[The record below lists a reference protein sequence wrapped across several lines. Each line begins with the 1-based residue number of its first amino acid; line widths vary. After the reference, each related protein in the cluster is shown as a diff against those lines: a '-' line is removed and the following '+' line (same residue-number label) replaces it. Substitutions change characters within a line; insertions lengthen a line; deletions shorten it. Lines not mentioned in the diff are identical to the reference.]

1 MLCSF
6 EVLNVKC
13 SGCANTLTKTL
24 TNEGF
29 VVTHIDLNVVPRK
42 VTLQCDDNFDNQ
54 KLKIALRRVGYPL
67 ADDELSALENV
78 SAKAKSFVSCAIGK
92 MS

>member
-1 MLCSF
+1 MLETF

-13 SGCANTLTKTL
+13 SGCANTLSKAL
-24 TNEGF
+24 SNDGF
-29 VVTHIDLNVVPRK
+29 VVVDIDLNVVPRK
-42 VTLQCDDNFDNQ
+42 VTLQCDDNFDKQ
-54 KLKIALRRVGYPL
+54 KLMMALRRVGYPL
-67 ADDELSALENV
+67 VDDELSALENV